1 MPKEKL
7 TLYLEHEQI
16 AWLDSKTNPELKVSA
31 VVRNLIRDKMNV
43 ESRRKAKKNP
53 FSTGLDPFSFY
64 VINEDVIPDDLQ
76 EYSDLLIEW
85 WPIRKKKGGSCTT
98 SVAERIF
105 KKLRSFPT
113 QDRKQALENAIAGGW
128 KDLFPLKQSY
138 KPEEPEFKP
147 KYLRPVI
154 MIYHQHLLKWV
165 KLLKNLWKVNYEN
178 YRTIKTTRYLQRSGD
193 SQIF

>member
-43 ESRRKAKKNP
+43 ESRRKAKKT
-53 FSTGLDPFSFY
+53 STGLDPFSFY
-64 VINEDVIPDDLQ
+64 VINEDVIPDDLK

-128 KDLFPLKQSY
+128 KDLFPVKQSG
-138 KPEEPEFKP
+138 KQEDAKDHPAGKFVQFNE
-147 KYLRPVI
+147 
-154 MIYHQHLLKWV
+154 M
-165 KLLKNLWKVNYEN
+165 
-178 YRTIKTTRYLQRSGD
+178 GD
-193 SQIF
+193 LI